1 MDPKGVQYLIVLV
14 SITFFAV
21 IILLVALIVYLR
33 KKKIQ
38 YIVENEIAKAKYEE
52 QLQDAKIEITNQ
64 NPKNISWELHDN
76 IGQLLSVAAIET
88 KMLMQEKTIDSSR
101 LGEVVDILG
110 KSIAQIRGLSKT
122 LNFETI
128 QKMGFNEVLENEVD
142 RLQRLGLLKTELII
156 DQGVRIKKSQEII
169 IFRMLQEFISNTLKH
184 AQATTLRIKIIFEN
198 EKVIVKASDD
208 GIGFDIKSVKVNNGL
223 LNLESRSKL
232 INADFSLESTEGN
245 GTIMLIIL
253 DEKSNKHE
261 KI

>member
-1 MDPKGVQYLIVLV
+1 MDPKRAQYLIVLV
-14 SITFFAV
+14 SFTFFAV
-21 IILLVALIVYLR
+21 IVLLMALIVYLR
-33 KKKIQ
+33 KKRVQ
-38 YIVENEIAKAKYEE
+38 FIVENEIAKAKYEE
-52 QLQDAKIEITNQ
+52 QLQEAKIEITNQ
-64 NPKNISWELHDN
+64 NLKNISWELHDN

-88 KMLMQEKTIDSSR
+88 KMLMQEKTIDTSR

-122 LNFETI
+122 LNFEVI
-128 QKMGFNEVLENEVD
+128 QKMGFNEVLENEID
-142 RLQRLGLLKTELII
+142 RLQRLGLIKTELRI
-156 DQGVRIKKSQEII
+156 DRDVKVQKSQEII
-169 IFRMLQEFISNTLKH
+169 IFRMLQEFISNSLKH
-184 AQATTLRIKIIFEN
+184 AQATTLRISITFEN
-198 EKVIVKASDD
+198 KKVIVKASDD

-253 DEKSNKHE
+253 DEKSNRHE